1 MNQIHKTDDYNL
13 LQPSRTGRPGFES
26 FKNEKD
32 GRYYF
37 HFNDAKGVAFL
48 FSQAYQVETTRDKG
62 IQSVVKNAVV
72 EAQFEHQNT
81 GGGFFFILR
90 AGNRQEIARSREFDS
105 LKELEEKQAYL
116 RQNLSLSANK
126 EKSKAT
132 IEPIEKQAG
141 KKPTIKPTLVVSPP
155 ISVLEK
161 TEKLEEAPLVQT
173 ESKSSETKDLSDDT
187 LRHIFRIEIY
197 KSNTTERQ
205 YGKIIHPFSDQ
216 TQTFTGFD
224 SAAILAFMATKLQ
237 GDLPKTST
245 TTKGNQPNAA
255 TPMPRPSP
263 ELSPL
268 TALNLTNNSAVFLQ
282 NQPFALILAPLPNES
297 IGVQAGQSC
306 IVETHVFNLDTFE
319 RFKLLEK
326 RITVLSDANTQALY
340 VRIEPLV
347 LGANSYRLS
356 VDVRI
361 LSSDKSVT
369 EAVQRWQGSIILQVN

>member
-26 FKNEKD
+26 FKNVKD

-48 FSQAYQVETTRDKG
+48 FSQAYQAETTRDKG
-62 IQSVVKNAVV
+62 IQSVVKNAAV

-81 GGGFFFILR
+81 EGGFFFILR
-90 AGNRQEIARSREFDS
+90 AGNRQEIARSRDFSS
-105 LKELEEKQAYL
+105 LKELEEKQTFL
-116 RQNLSLSANK
+116 RQNLSLSAHK
-126 EKSKAT
+126 EKGKAT
-132 IEPIEKQAG
+132 IEPIENQAA
-141 KKPTIKPTLVVSPP
+141 KKPTIKPTLVLSPP
-155 ISVLEK
+155 VSVLEK
-161 TEKLEEAPLVQT
+161 TNNLEEIPLVQAGI
-173 ESKSSETKDLSDDT
+173 KDAETKDPSDDT

-197 KSNTTERQ
+197 KSNTTERL

-224 SAAILAFMATKLQ
+224 SSAILAFMTTKLQ
-237 GDLPKTST
+237 GDLPKTAT
-245 TTKGNQPNAA
+245 TMKGNQPNSI
-255 TPMPRPSP
+255 TTMPRPSP
-263 ELSPL
+263 ELSPIK
-268 TALNLTNNSAVFLQ
+268 ALNLTNNSPFFLQ
-282 NQPFALILAPLPNES
+282 NQPFALILTPLPNES
-297 IGVQAGQSC
+297 IGVQAGQPC

-319 RFKLLEK
+319 RYKLLEK
-326 RITVLSDANTQALY
+326 RMTVLSDANTQALY

-347 LGANSYRLS
+347 LEVNSYRLS

-361 LSSDKSVT
+361 LSSDKMVT